1 MSDVPVREDGCCRVA
16 DRSDDRA
23 RAWVAEAVR
32 KVEADANRSAD
43 THLHAFPLPDAL
55 RECGLDLYLKD
66 ESVHPTG
73 SLKHRLARSLFLY
86 SLCNGW
92 IHEGTTVTEASSGS
106 TAVSEAYFARLLGL
120 PFVAVMPRGT
130 SEEKIELIE
139 LYGGRCHLVDDP
151 ETVYDEARRIAD
163 ETGGHYLDQ
172 FTYAERA
179 TDWRGNNNIAESVF
193 AQMALE
199 RHPVP
204 TWVVVGAGT
213 GGTSATFGRFVRY
226 RRHDTRVCVVD
237 PEGSAFFEGWC
248 RGDASYA
255 THRPSRIE
263 GIGRPRM
270 EPSFVPSVVDAMI
283 CVPDGAS
290 VAAARWCSQVT
301 GRLVGGST
309 GTALWG
315 ALRLLA
321 DMRRAGREG
330 SVVALLCDGGERYT
344 HTYFDDGWLEGH
356 GIDTAPY
363 TATLETFAAT
373 GEWVEPGPTT

>member
-1 MSDVPVREDGCCRVA
+1 MIDVPVREDGFCRVA
-16 DRSDDRA
+16 DRSDDAA
-23 RAWVAEAVR
+23 RAWVSEAVR

-43 THLHAFPLPDAL
+43 THLHAFPLPDLL
-55 RECGLDLYLKD
+55 RDSGLDLYLKD

-120 PFVAVMPRGT
+120 PFVAVMPTGT

-139 LYGGRCHLVDDP
+139 LYGGRCHLVEDP

-237 PEGSAFFEGWC
+237 PEGSAFFE
-248 RGDASYA
+248 
-255 THRPSRIE
+255 RP
-263 GIGRPRM
+263 P
-270 EPSFVPSVVDAMI
+270 P
-283 CVPDGAS
+283 
-290 VAAARWCSQVT
+290 
-301 GRLVGGST
+301 
-309 GTALWG
+309 
-315 ALRLLA
+315 
-321 DMRRAGREG
+321 
-330 SVVALLCDGGERYT
+330 
-344 HTYFDDGWLEGH
+344 
-356 GIDTAPY
+356 
-363 TATLETFAAT
+363 
-373 GEWVEPGPTT
+373 